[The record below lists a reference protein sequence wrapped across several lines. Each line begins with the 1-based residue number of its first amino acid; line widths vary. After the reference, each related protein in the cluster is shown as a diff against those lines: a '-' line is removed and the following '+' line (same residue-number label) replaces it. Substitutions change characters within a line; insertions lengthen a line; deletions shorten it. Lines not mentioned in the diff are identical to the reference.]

1 MELPNSHV
9 WIGNLWRKALTRN
22 FFDRIKKHVIKINI
36 NVHVKVVV
44 ICLYLS
50 YLFFYLK
57 KSELVRALLKGE
69 PVLSTLVNI
78 PPFPFHFLIK
88 PPWLKSLSLPVIFSY
103 PSNTPS
109 ACRWRVF
116 LLACGKT
123 FSFSAWYVTHFFLL
137 RQFFFIVVNLSLD
150 HQQQKIRV
158 VSTPPLSL
166 FHSS

>member
-1 MELPNSHV
+1 MQRTEVPLELPNSHV

-78 PPFPFHFLIK
+78 P
-88 PPWLKSLSLPVIFSY
+88 
-103 PSNTPS
+103 
-109 ACRWRVF
+109 
-116 LLACGKT
+116 
-123 FSFSAWYVTHFFLL
+123 
-137 RQFFFIVVNLSLD
+137 
-150 HQQQKIRV
+150 
-158 VSTPPLSL
+158 
-166 FHSS
+166 SSP